1 MNKEKSLNHYY
12 FKRTLTLFNEGFRA
26 DQIAVL
32 IKQPLEK
39 VEKWIKI
46 RENATRFK
54 VG

>member
-1 MNKEKSLNHYY
+1 MDKEKSLNHYY
-12 FKRTLTLFNEGFRA
+12 FKRTLTLFDEGFRA
-26 DQIAVL
+26 DQIATL